1 MCFDQRQTDHR
12 VITPGYRSD
21 ETTTLSLNSIGAR
34 FIHRFARSN
43 IVADILL

>member
-21 ETTTLSLNSIGAR
+21 ETTNSFLTFYGAR
-34 FIHRFARSN
+34 LIHRFARSN